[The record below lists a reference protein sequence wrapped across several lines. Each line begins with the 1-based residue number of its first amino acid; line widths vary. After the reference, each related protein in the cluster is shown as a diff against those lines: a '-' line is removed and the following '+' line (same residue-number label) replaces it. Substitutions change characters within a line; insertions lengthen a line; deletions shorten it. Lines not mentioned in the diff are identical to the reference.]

1 MANALSF
8 FRILIALSV
17 VGAILTDQITLAL
30 ILFVLGALSDLIDG
44 KVARERGEEGS
55 LGKLL
60 DPFADKVLVISALIA
75 LIDAG
80 YVQSLPVILLTIR
93 ELAISFLRSL
103 AVGQGMVIQ
112 ASAMGKAK
120 TFLENTAV
128 IAFLS
133 GLQVSNFLLWSS
145 VALAYISLYDY
156 IKTYIRSVSGLNYH

>member
-8 FRILIALSV
+8 FRILIALPV

-30 ILFVLGALSDLIDG
+30 ILFVLGSISDLIDG

-75 LIDAG
+75 LVDAG
-80 YVQSLPVILLTIR
+80 YLHSLPVILLTIR
-93 ELAISFLRSL
+93 ELAISFLRSI
-103 AVGQGMVIQ
+103 AVGQGIVIQ

-120 TFLENTAV
+120 TFFENSAV
-128 IAFLS
+128 IAFLA
-133 GLQVSNFLLWSS
+133 GFQASNLLLWSS